1 MSIKNS
7 SDHIDIYN
15 RWKKKAEVE
24 FGFNKFWEKVNVYV
38 DPQNCDSASWAIVGK
53 LAYTSLI
60 ADRNEEYI
68 SSYRSFGV

>member
-1 MSIKNS
+1 MRIKNS

-15 RWKKKAEVE
+15 QWKVKAEVE
-24 FGFNKFWEKVNVYV
+24 FGFDKFWEKVNVYV